1 MMIGHTEVDEKTNEI
16 PAMLDIQELFDF
28 SGRIITADAMHCQKA
43 TCQTIVAGD
52 SFQEDVC
59 TVTDRN
65 AQLNLA

>member
-1 MMIGHTEVDEKTNEI
+1 MTIGHTEVDEKTNKI
-16 PAMLDIQELFDF
+16 PAMLNILKLFNY
-28 SGRIITADAMHCQKA
+28 SGRIITADAIHCQKA